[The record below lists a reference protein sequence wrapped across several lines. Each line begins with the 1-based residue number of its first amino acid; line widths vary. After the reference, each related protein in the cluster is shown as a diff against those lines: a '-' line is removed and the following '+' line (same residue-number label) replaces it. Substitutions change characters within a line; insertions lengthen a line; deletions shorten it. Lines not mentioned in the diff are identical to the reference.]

1 VTAPIRSLTAGQ
13 VAAALYVSQ
22 ATIGRY
28 AVLKKIPFDVTP
40 GGHRRF
46 NLAEVRSALLC
57 ESTQPELDP
66 EVLLSDMRELTK
78 AVANLS
84 ARIELYVQQSR
95 TKEGVQ

>member
-1 VTAPIRSLTAGQ
+1 MSAPIRSLTGGQ
-13 VAAALYVSQ
+13 VAAALFVSQ

-28 AVLKKIPFDVTP
+28 AVLRRIPFDTTP

-78 AVANLS
+78 AVANLA
-84 ARIELYVQQSR
+84 ARVELYAQQQR
-95 TKEGVQ
+95 KEEV